1 VKNEV
6 FRLQSTEYRHYRTAV
21 LFSFLLWLVVLLFV
35 IAYGKEESFLLINKY
50 NSPAF
55 DQVFRFWTFLGDGVI
70 WVPLFLY
77 TLLFRRKFFIAVLAS
92 VIICTVL
99 THFLKRVVFADEMR
113 PVVVLGEDVVHVV
126 KDLHM
131 NRSNSFPS
139 GHTSTAFTLAL
150 LMAFLYPKG
159 WAAFFFP
166 IVAFFVGYSRVYL
179 SQHFVTDVCVG
190 MLIGII
196 SSWLSLLV
204 FEKYRSRVGEKTT
217 VTGSPENRP

>member
-1 VKNEV
+1 M
-6 FRLQSTEYRHYRTAV
+6 
-21 LFSFLLWLVVLLFV
+21 LLFV
-35 IAYGKEESFLLINKY
+35 LAYGKEGSFLIINRH
-50 NSPAF
+50 NAPVF
-55 DQVFRFWTFLGDGVI
+55 DQFFRVWTYLGDGVI

-150 LMAFLYPKG
+150 LMAFLYPRG
-159 WAAFFFP
+159 WAAYFFP
-166 IVAFFVGYSRVYL
+166 LIAFFVGYSRVYL

-204 FEKYRSRVGEKTT
+204 FERYRSRHLPGTAVNEPAE
-217 VTGSPENRP
+217 SRP

>member
-1 VKNEV
+1 VKYQV

-21 LFSFLLWLVVLLFV
+21 VFSFLLWLAVLVFV
-35 IAYGKEESFLLINKY
+35 LIYGKEGSFLLINSY
-50 NSPAF
+50 NTPSL
-55 DQVFRFWTFLGDGVI
+55 DQVFRFWTYLGDGVI
-70 WVPLFLY
+70 WGPLFLY

-150 LMAFLYPKG
+150 LMAFLYPRV
-159 WAAFFFP
+159 WAAYFFP
-166 IVAFFVGYSRVYL
+166 LVAFFVGYSRVYL

-204 FEKYRSRVGEKTT
+204 YEKYRAGRAQKEIATAPGESR
-217 VTGSPENRP
+217 P